1 MRYLFD
7 IKCAFS
13 FFSILPMKFEDKEDF
28 SSSKMILFLPLVGV
42 VLGFISI
49 FPFIMIQNPLFA
61 IFSAFLYLFL
71 YGFLHLE
78 AVVDVVDAVYAKM
91 SGKDAYKII
100 KEPSVGAVGV
110 LWGVSFLLLKV
121 AGFSYLLLHGKYFEI
136 VAILTI
142 SRASLVYLIVSESFK
157 SSFVDSLKN
166 SVTKKEVFIMMG
178 LVGLVFIKVFY
189 LFLLLFGVS
198 LFLVKEV
205 EKRLGFKNGDVLGF
219 VLESVEIVGFLS
231 IGAFCGI

>member
-7 IKCAFS
+7 IKYAFS
-13 FFSILPMKFEDKEDF
+13 FFSILPIKFGDKEDF

-49 FPFIMIQNPLFA
+49 LPFIMIQNPLFA

-100 KEPSVGAVGV
+100 KEPTVGAIGV

-121 AGFSYLLLHGKYFEI
+121 AGFSYLLFHGKYFEI

-157 SSFVDSLKN
+157 SSFVDSLKKN
-166 SVTKKEVFIMMG
+166 ISKKEVLVMMG

-219 VLESVEIVGFLS
+219 VLESSEIVGFLVV
-231 IGAFCGI
+231 GAML